1 MKVAPKERIF
11 LVGCAR
17 SGTTLLQS
25 MLAAHPQIASFPES
39 QFFMHLNPRY
49 EPRRRALGL
58 ASQRARPELEKY
70 LHEIGQEKMLQ
81 RLSRFAFFP
90 SQYTKTF
97 LEILDTLTAE
107 QGKSLW
113 VEKSPPHLHHIDFI
127 EKLIPEAKFIHILRN
142 GADVVA
148 SLYDATHKYP
158 KSAWGNK
165 PWSIDE
171 CIYLWLKGTQSSLSH
186 QHKPNH
192 ILVKYEHLVED
203 PQSVLTELCRF
214 IGVAFNEKMLREYS
228 VAAKGVILKR
238 EPWKASVLNK
248 IQNANSTKFYELFD
262 EEQRQY
268 ILNRLSEVNVNTQPI
283 QGV

>member
-1 MKVAPKERIF
+1 
-11 LVGCAR
+11 
-17 SGTTLLQS
+17 

-58 ASQRARPELEKY
+58 ASQRAKPELEKF

-97 LEILDTLTAE
+97 LEILDTLTEE
-107 QGKSLW
+107 QGKNLW

-158 KSAWGNK
+158 KSSWGNK
-165 PWSIDE
+165 PWSLDE
-171 CIYLWLKGTQSSLSH
+171 CIYLWIKGTQSSLSH

-228 VAAKGVILKR
+228 VAAKGVILKESR
-238 EPWKASVLNK
+238 GRH
-248 IQNANSTKFYELFD
+248 QYSTKSRMPIPQSFTSY
-262 EEQRQY
+262 
-268 ILNRLSEVNVNTQPI
+268 SMKSKGNTS
-283 QGV
+283 